1 MHIVNKCHDSIQIA
15 MDSIDPEKD
24 TSIVIE
30 KYKSGDVPPGDF
42 NFEDMQD
49 PHSMLK
55 SDALKNTGPT
65 NLNLY
70 PRKRELEKQMQAI
83 QTDLI
88 KSKKE
93 LDSLNQM
100 ISNPHF
106 NNDSKKVKK
115 EIQHLHDH
123 VTALEAHLTSMKAE
137 HVEVEEKLEAL
148 RNNSRSNTYGTNS
161 PMHSMGRLNRGGST
175 NSSGGSVKSSSLSI
189 GEYFWLLKKFDVES
203 VLPTL
208 ISSLWYN
215 SKHDDVQK
223 MSFLQWNY
231 PSWQHW
237 NKVSGFHQSN
247 KAMKKSMECYNDPDD
262 KPL

>member
-189 GEYFWLLKKFDVES
+189 GEYF
-203 VLPTL
+203 
-208 ISSLWYN
+208 
-215 SKHDDVQK
+215 
-223 MSFLQWNY
+223 
-231 PSWQHW
+231 
-237 NKVSGFHQSN
+237 
-247 KAMKKSMECYNDPDD
+247 
-262 KPL
+262 